1 MSEEQPTGVIGR
13 GESIIT
19 KQANDIE
26 AENSTELAKQEDADI
41 EAIKES
47 MGWYF
52 PKVKLAAWV
61 SLNFSTNCPSSIFSK
76 IDNNNYCLPYYSY
89 PLDSNIA
96 F

>member
-1 MSEEQPTGVIGR
+1 MSEEQPTTGVIGR

-19 KQANDIE
+19 KKANDIE
-26 AENSTELAKQEDADI
+26 AENSTEIAKQEDADI

-61 SLNFSTNCPSSIFSK
+61 SLNYSTHRPSSIFLKSTTV
-76 IDNNNYCLPYYSY
+76 IIICPIIL
-89 PLDSNIA
+89 IH
-96 F
+96 